1 MFLYLNDILISIFLM
16 SVNKKE
22 IFFEKLRL
30 SVVNSEFTKL
40 IISKKRDKVSDL
52 FKTDIVPVII
62 KKVYKLSFIYHYK
75 TKDITKNF
83 EPDEAEI
90 QIMELLTE
98 DFLNAELFTTNEIIR
113 LYLSEQNSSAK
124 ISISE
129 PVFKPVVSL
138 NHDRKKQ
145 KRVILKN
152 NIWLREL
159 DVTTSEDVL
168 KKDMHDKYRQINKY
182 LEVIEN
188 MIINKTS
195 LQSLQ
200 IADAG
205 SGKGYLTFALYDY
218 LKNRLKKDIKITGIE
233 FRKELVDK
241 CNYISE
247 KAGFKDLNFVQGTI
261 IDADLTGVDVFIAL
275 HACDTATDEA
285 IYKGIKANASYIAV
299 APCCQ
304 KQIRKQMNVTNAMT
318 SLTKHGILKERQAVI
333 LTDGLRAL
341 ILEAN
346 GYNTK
351 VFEFISTEH
360 TPKNI
365 MIVAEKT
372 NKKNNAEK
380 ILKNIID
387 IKKMFGIEFHYLEKL
402 LDEKIRT
409 KL

>member
-1 MFLYLNDILISIFLM
+1 MQTNQERIFSDKIKMSIEND
-16 SVNKKE
+16 
-22 IFFEKLRL
+22 
-30 SVVNSEFTKL
+30 EFIKL
-40 IISKKRDKVSDL
+40 IISNKRNKKSELNKINV
-52 FKTDIVPVII
+52 TPVEI
-62 KKVYKLSFIYHYK
+62 KKGFRLSFVYSFN

-83 EPDEAEI
+83 ESDKAI
-90 QIMELLTE
+90 TNIFSELK
-98 DFLNAELFTTNEIIR
+98 DNFMNAELFTVNEIIR
-113 LYLSEQNSSAK
+113 LYIDSTNNKSK
-124 ISISE
+124 IKVSE
-129 PVFKPVVSL
+129 PTFKPVVNL

-159 DVTTSEDVL
+159 GVTTSEDVI

-188 MIINKTS
+188 IVIKKTS
-195 LQSLQ
+195 EKTLR
-200 IADAG
+200 IYDAG

-218 LKNRLKKDIKITGIE
+218 LKNSLKKEVKITGIE
-233 FRKELVDK
+233 FRQELVDK
-241 CNYISE
+241 CNKISE
-247 KAGFKDLNFVQGTI
+247 IAKFENLNFVQGTI
-261 IDADLTGVDVFIAL
+261 IDANIKNVDIFIAL

-285 IYKGIKANASYIAV
+285 IYRGIIENAKFIVV

-304 KQIRKQMNVTNAMT
+304 KQIRKEMSVTNVLS
-318 SLTKHGILKERQAVI
+318 SLTKYGILKERQAVI

-346 GYNTK
+346 GYKTK

-365 MIVAEKT
+365 MIVAEKST
-372 NKKNNAEK
+372 EKIDKKV
-380 ILKNIID
+380 ILKNIDD

-402 LDEKIRT
+402 LNEKRII
-409 KL
+409 LS

>member
-1 MFLYLNDILISIFLM
+1 MQTNQERIFSDKIKMSIEND
-16 SVNKKE
+16 
-22 IFFEKLRL
+22 
-30 SVVNSEFTKL
+30 EFIKL
-40 IISKKRDKVSDL
+40 IISNKRNKKSELNKINV
-52 FKTDIVPVII
+52 TPVEI
-62 KKVYKLSFIYHYK
+62 KKGFRLSFVYSFN

-83 EPDEAEI
+83 ESDKAI
-90 QIMELLTE
+90 TNIFSELK
-98 DFLNAELFTTNEIIR
+98 DNFMNAELFTVNEIIR
-113 LYLSEQNSSAK
+113 LYIDSTNNKSK
-124 ISISE
+124 IKVSE
-129 PVFKPVVSL
+129 PTFKPVVNL

-159 DVTTSEDVL
+159 GVTTSEDVI

-188 MIINKTS
+188 IVIKKTS
-195 LQSLQ
+195 EKTLR
-200 IADAG
+200 IYDAG

-218 LKNRLKKDIKITGIE
+218 LKNSLKKEVKITGIE
-233 FRKELVDK
+233 FRQELVDK
-241 CNYISE
+241 CNKISE
-247 KAGFKDLNFVQGTI
+247 KAKFENLNFVQGTI
-261 IDADLTGVDVFIAL
+261 IDANIKNVDIFIAL

-285 IYKGIKANASYIAV
+285 IYRGIIENAKFIVV

-304 KQIRKQMNVTNAMT
+304 KQIRKEMSVTNVLS
-318 SLTKHGILKERQAVI
+318 SLTKYGILKERQAVI

-346 GYNTK
+346 GYKTK

-365 MIVAEKT
+365 MIVAEKST
-372 NKKNNAEK
+372 EKIDKKV
-380 ILKNIID
+380 ILKNIDD

-402 LDEKIRT
+402 LNEKRII
-409 KL
+409 LS